1 MRLIFSDRLDPYFHL
16 AAELA
21 LVQGAKDAILM
32 LWRSSPTVVCG
43 KHQNACAEANI
54 QFCQE
59 NNIHV
64 ARRISGGGTVFHD
77 LGNVNFTFIK
87 NLEDGMEKAVNYKQ
101 FLEPVRQVL
110 ASLGVETTY
119 SHRDDLLLNGLKI
132 SGNAQ
137 HIYQKGLRVLHHG
150 TLLYDSDL
158 KSLSAALHTEGS
170 YEGKSVPSNRS
181 EVTNI
186 RQAKDLGDT
195 VSFLGHLQ
203 REFSQFYGNQFQGD
217 DAFTLA
223 ELQEI
228 EVLRAE
234 KFSKDSWILGYSPK
248 YTHRREIHWR
258 GEKVELYQR
267 VQDGIIQEMSMNDR
281 LINECMGVRLE
292 LDSMRTI
299 FPGISDQ
306 DLLQL
311 F

>member
-1 MRLIFSDRLDPYFHL
+1 MRLIFSNSLDPYFHL
-16 AAELA
+16 AAEMV
-21 LVQGAKDAILM
+21 LVQRAKDPILM

-43 KHQNACAEANI
+43 KHQNACAEANV
-54 QFCQE
+54 QFCRE
-59 NNIHV
+59 NNINI

-87 NLEDGMEKAVNYKQ
+87 NLDEGMEKAVNYKQ
-101 FLEPVRQVL
+101 FLEPVRKVL
-110 ASLGVETTY
+110 ASLGIETTY
-119 SHRDDLLLNGLKI
+119 SHRDDLLVNHLKI

-158 KSLSAALHTEGS
+158 KSLSAALHTSGS

-181 EVTNI
+181 AVTNI
-186 RQAKDLGDT
+186 RDVKNLGDT

-203 REFSQFYGNQFQGD
+203 REFSQFYGIQFQGE

-223 ELQEI
+223 ELKEI
-228 EVLRAE
+228 EELRAE

-248 YTHRREIHWR
+248 YIHRREINWR
-258 GEKVELYQR
+258 GENVELYQR

-281 LINECMGVRLE
+281 LINDCMGVRLE
-292 LDSMRTI
+292 LETMRTI

>member
-16 AAELA
+16 AAEMA
-21 LVQGAKDAILM
+21 LVQGAKDSILM
-32 LWRSSPTVVCG
+32 LWRSAPTVVCG

-54 QFCQE
+54 QFCRQ
-59 NNIHV
+59 NNIQV

-77 LGNVNFTFIK
+77 LGNINFSFIK

-101 FLEPVRQVL
+101 FLEPVRTAL
-110 ASLGVETTY
+110 RGLGVETTY
-119 SHRDDLLLNGLKI
+119 SKRDDLLLNELKI

-158 KSLSAALHTEGS
+158 KSLNTAIHSEGK

-186 RQAKDLGDT
+186 RNWHDLGDT

-203 REFSQFYGNQFQGD
+203 REFSKIYGIDFQGD
-217 DAFTLA
+217 EALTA
-223 ELQEI
+223 AEI
-228 EVLRAE
+228 EQIEELRDS
-234 KFSKDSWILGYSPK
+234 KFSKESWILGYSPK
-248 YTHRREIHWR
+248 YVHTRKINWN
-258 GEKVELYQR
+258 GEAVELYQR
-267 VQDGIIQEMSMNDR
+267 VQDGIIQEMKMND
-281 LINECMGVRLE
+281 LVLDECVGVPLE
-292 LDSMRTI
+292 LEK
-299 FPGISDQ
+299 ISALFSGVSQ
-306 DLLQL
+306 NELLQL

>member
-1 MRLIFSDRLDPYFHL
+1 MRLIYSDSLDPYFHL

-21 LVQGAKDAILM
+21 LVQSATDPILM
-32 LWRSSPTVVCG
+32 LWRSLPTVVCG
-43 KHQNACAEANI
+43 KHQNACAEANV
-54 QFCQE
+54 QFCRE
-59 NNIHV
+59 NNIKI

-87 NLEDGMEKAVNYKQ
+87 NLDEGMEKAVNYKQ
-101 FLEPVRQVL
+101 FLEPVRHVL
-110 ASLGVETTY
+110 TSLGLETSY

-158 KSLSAALHTEGS
+158 KSLSVALHTSGS

-181 EVTNI
+181 AVTNI
-186 RQAKDLGDT
+186 REVNDLGDT

-203 REFSQFYGNQFQGD
+203 REFSKLYGFEFQGH
-217 DAFTLA
+217 DAFTKS
-223 ELQEI
+223 ELKEI
-228 EVLRAE
+228 EELRAE

-248 YTHRREIHWR
+248 YVHRREMQWK
-258 GEKVELYQR
+258 GDKVELYQK
-267 VQDGIIQEMSMNDR
+267 VQDGIIEEMS
-281 LINECMGVRLE
+281 INGNVLEAFSGVRLE
-292 LDSMRTI
+292 METMRSI
-299 FPGISDQ
+299 FPEISEQ
-306 DLLQL
+306 ELLQL